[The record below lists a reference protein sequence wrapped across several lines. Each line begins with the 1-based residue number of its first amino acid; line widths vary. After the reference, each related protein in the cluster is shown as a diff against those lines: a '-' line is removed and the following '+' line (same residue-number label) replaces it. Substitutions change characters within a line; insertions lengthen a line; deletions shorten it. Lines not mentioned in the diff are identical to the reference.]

1 MEGRSE
7 RTHKEVGMRC
17 GGGRISASWP
27 FFFSRARS
35 FPEAKGEYEDI
46 VNTALNNIGE

>member
-1 MEGRSE
+1 MA
-7 RTHKEVGMRC
+7 
-17 GGGRISASWP
+17 I
-27 FFFSRARS
+27 FFSRARS